1 MTAYFGFG
9 REPVGQQAKLIGG
22 DVATA
27 DAIKQVREKLR
38 RKIVAAN
45 ARHGY
50 SP

>member
-1 MTAYFGFG
+1 LT
-9 REPVGQQAKLIGG
+9 GG

-27 DAIKQVREKLR
+27 DAIKQVREMLR